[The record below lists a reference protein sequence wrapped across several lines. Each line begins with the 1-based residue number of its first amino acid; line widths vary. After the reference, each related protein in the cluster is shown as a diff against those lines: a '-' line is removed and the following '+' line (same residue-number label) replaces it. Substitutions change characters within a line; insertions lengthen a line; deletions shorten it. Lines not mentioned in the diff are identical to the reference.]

1 MANLM
6 SWQDGELTHSPQ
18 ISATNRGYLVGQ
30 GVFET
35 LLVTNG
41 RAEFLD
47 RHLDRLARSWP
58 RIGPGEIPQSS
69 VIRGVAEVLAANGE
83 VASLARLRITA
94 TLLGDQPSIL
104 VTVVPMEPWPETTT
118 CIVLPWRANESS
130 PLTGIKSTSY
140 AANIVGM
147 QWAQER
153 GFSEGLYLNSQG
165 FLVEG
170 TSTNI
175 FLVVNN
181 EIVTPAA
188 ECGPLPG
195 IIRGLLLENELAREM
210 VLTETDLD
218 NSSEMFLTS
227 STRGIHPVE
236 RCGERVFESPGP
248 GTTRAMAALQELRDR
263 QRT

>member
-1 MANLM
+1 MADLM

-18 ISATNRGYLVGQ
+18 ISAANRGYLVGQ

-47 RHLDRLARSWP
+47 RHLDRLVRSWP
-58 RIGPGEIPQSS
+58 RIGPAEIPKSS
-69 VIRGVAEVLAANGE
+69 VIRGVGEVLAANAT

-94 TLLGDQPSIL
+94 TLMGDQPSIL
-104 VTVVPMEPWPETTT
+104 ITVVPMEPWPETTS

-153 GFSEGLYLNSQG
+153 GFSEGLFLNSQG

-175 FLVVNN
+175 FLVVNS

-195 IIRGLLLENELAREM
+195 VIRGLLLENELARETE
-210 VLTETDLD
+210 LTETDLD
-218 NSSEMFLTS
+218 NSSEIFLTS

-236 RCGERVFESPGP
+236 HCGERKFGSPGP
-248 GTTRAMAALQELRDR
+248 GAVHAMAALQQLRDR
-263 QRT
+263 Q

>member
-69 VIRGVAEVLAANGE
+69 VIRGVAEVLAANVE

-94 TLLGDQPSIL
+94 TLMGDQPSIL
-104 VTVVPMEPWPETTT
+104 VTVLPMEPWPETTT

-140 AANIVGM
+140 AANILGM

-165 FLVEG
+165 VLVEG

-195 IIRGLLLENELAREM
+195 VIRGLLLENKIAREA
-210 VLTETDLD
+210 VLTATDLD
-218 NSSEMFLTS
+218 DSSEMFLTS
-227 STRGIHPVE
+227 STRGVHPVA
-236 RCGERVFESPGP
+236 RCGDRTF
-248 GTTRAMAALQELRDR
+248 ELRGP
-263 QRT
+263 RTLHVVSGLEEIRTSVHN